1 MAPTQIQYFGPLRA
15 IYEENVIFFGFM
27 SVFTLLFS
35 QYFQPHITTTLV
47 LLIIILVQAFFIRQ
61 LLHGLG
67 PEYIPS
73 IEYDTQVVMTLKMA
87 TKARSQA
94 IDIMG
99 WTKLIA
105 FLAESWSSVISET
118 DSADMKVMDDLVER
132 SIKARMEALK
142 EAEYYRDTIVQVAK
156 EFLGDS
162 SLNDLDDIEDLPVL
176 IEAVKR
182 KVNRET
188 RSI

>member
-1 MAPTQIQYFGPLRA
+1 
-15 IYEENVIFFGFM
+15 
-27 SVFTLLFS
+27 
-35 QYFQPHITTTLV
+35 
-47 LLIIILVQAFFIRQ
+47 
-61 LLHGLG
+61 
-67 PEYIPS
+67 
-73 IEYDTQVVMTLKMA
+73 MTLKMA
-87 TKARSQA
+87 TKARTQA

-99 WTKLIA
+99 WTKLTA
-105 FLAESWSSVISET
+105 FFAESWSSVIART

-182 KVNRET
+182 KVNSET